1 MLCAC
6 MRRERHRPHLRFR
19 TKSVRRLRAWVA
31 LLSLCT
37 LIVAVLVAGQRY
49 FYCPMMDRSAFTACC
64 DHGEEADQGEE
75 APSVAVT
82 DLVEC
87 CEDRE
92 IEGNAPFGLHKGP
105 PPLFAPV
112 VAILPPLFAMPD
124 GARLEPDETAW
135 IAIRAGPSPSEA
147 RATLQVFLC

>member
-1 MLCAC
+1 MLPAC
-6 MRRERHRPHLRFR
+6 MHRRRHQPRLRFR

-49 FYCPMMDRSAFTACC
+49 FYCPAMDRSAFTACC
-64 DHGEEADQGEE
+64 DHGEAVDESEE
-75 APSVAVT
+75 RASVAIS
-82 DLVEC
+82 DLAEC
-87 CEDRE
+87 CEGRE
-92 IEGNAPFGLHKGP
+92 IDESAPFGLHQGP

-124 GARLEPDETAW
+124 HARLEPDELAW
-135 IAIRAGPSPSEA
+135 VAIRAGPSPSEA